1 MNRDSHIV
9 EIELEK
15 IVPNR
20 FQPRK
25 IFNEDVS
32 ELAESIR
39 QHGVL
44 QPITVRPLGEKY
56 EIIMGERRFRAC
68 EKLGL
73 KKIPAMVVEM
83 NDRESMEVALIENL
97 QRQNLT
103 PIEEALSYKRILD
116 AGYVTQEQLAI
127 KLGKNQSTIANK
139 LRLLSLDKAVQNA
152 ILKGD
157 ISERHARSLLR
168 LENKEQQKQLLN
180 RIITE
185 RLTVKRTDEEI
196 RKMEKNNLDEKLKP
210 SIEIIDFDDNPFK
223 AFEQSPKP
231 VAEPKEKESQN
242 LFRNIPITQIIDDTE
257 DDGAQATIEVNHS
270 YNNNFIE
277 EKYQNKEISLDKT
290 QKFND
295 ILEAES
301 FEDITKETFEPTF
314 DEMMEDS
321 NSISN
326 KIDQVKRIVEQCQRD
341 IEALGYKVELE
352 NFDFETMYQVILKI
366 RK

>member
-1 MNRDSHIV
+1 
-9 EIELEK
+9 
-15 IVPNR
+15 
-20 FQPRK
+20 
-25 IFNEDVS
+25 
-32 ELAESIR
+32 
-39 QHGVL
+39 
-44 QPITVRPLGEKY
+44 
-56 EIIMGERRFRAC
+56 
-68 EKLGL
+68 
-73 KKIPAMVVEM
+73 
-83 NDRESMEVALIENL
+83 
-97 QRQNLT
+97 
-103 PIEEALSYKRILD
+103 
-116 AGYVTQEQLAI
+116 
-127 KLGKNQSTIANK
+127 
-139 LRLLSLDKAVQNA
+139 
-152 ILKGD
+152 
-157 ISERHARSLLR
+157 
-168 LENKEQQKQLLN
+168 
-180 RIITE
+180 
-185 RLTVKRTDEEI
+185 
-196 RKMEKNNLDEKLKP
+196 MEKNNLDEKLKP

-231 VAEPKEKESQN
+231 VAEPKEKDSQN

-314 DEMMEDS
+314 DEMMENS

-352 NFDFETMYQVILKI
+352 NFDFETMYQVIIKI

>member
-73 KKIPAMVVEM
+73 KKIPAMIVEM

-116 AGYVTQEQLAI
+116 AGYITQEQLAI
-127 KLGKNQSTIANK
+127 KLGKTQSTIANK
-139 LRLLSLDKAVQNA
+139 LRLLSLDKTVQNA
-152 ILKGD
+152 LLKGD

-180 RIITE
+180 RIIAE

-196 RKMEKNNLDEKLKP
+196 RKMEKNKFEEKLSP

-223 AFEQSPKP
+223 AFEEPSKP
-231 VAEPKEKESQN
+231 VLESKKPEEN
-242 LFRNIPITQIIDDTE
+242 LFTNIPITQIIDDTE
-257 DDGAQATIEVNHS
+257 DDGTQATIEVNHS

-277 EKYQNKEISLDKT
+277 EKHQNEKIDLEKT
-290 QKFND
+290 ETLND
-295 ILEAES
+295 TL
-301 FEDITKETFEPTF
+301 ITEPLSDLVKETFEPTF
-314 DEMMEDS
+314 DEMVETAS
-321 NSISN
+321 SGSN
-326 KIDQVKRIVEQCQRD
+326 KIDQVKRLVEQCQRD
-341 IEALGYKVELE
+341 IEVLGFKVEFE

>member
-9 EIELEK
+9 EIELDK

-25 IFNEDVS
+25 VFNEDVS

-44 QPITVRPLGEKY
+44 QPITVRPLGEKF

-73 KKIPAMVVEM
+73 KKIPAMIVEM

-116 AGYVTQEQLAI
+116 AGYVTQEQLAV
-127 KLGKNQSTIANK
+127 KLGKTQSTIANK
-139 LRLLSLDKAVQNA
+139 LRLLALDKDVQNA
-152 ILKGD
+152 LLKGD
-157 ISERHARSLLR
+157 VSERHARSLLR
-168 LENKEQQKQLLN
+168 LENKEAQKKMLS
-180 RIITE
+180 RIISE

-196 RKMEKNNLDEKLKP
+196 RKMERNNLDEFKP

-223 AFEQSPKP
+223 AYEPPKSTSKEEP
-231 VAEPKEKESQN
+231 VPFK
-242 LFRNIPITQIIDDTE
+242 NIPITQIIDDTE
-257 DDGAQATIEVNHS
+257 DEGNSALLEVNHS

-277 EKYQNKEISLDKT
+277 EKYQNKEISFDKT
-290 QKFND
+290 QQLNVNS
-295 ILEAES
+295 IEQVES
-301 FEDITKETFEPTF
+301 FEEATKQVFEPTF
-314 DEMMEDS
+314 DEMIANETPVK
-321 NSISN
+321 NSY
-326 KIDQVKRIVEQCQRD
+326 DEVRRIIERCQSD
-341 IEALGYKVELE
+341 IQALGYKVEFE
-352 NFDFETMYQVILKI
+352 NFDFETMYQIILKI